1 MIPAHACVAA
11 SREAV
16 RKREEKK
23 MRKRMSLMMKLAAK
37 GGKSKT
43 KYTEGCF

>member
-1 MIPAHACVAA
+1 VAA

-37 GGKSKT
+37 GGKSQT
-43 KYTEGCF
+43 KYMEG